1 MNRSTLI
8 PRGLAAACYILCVTP
23 MIAASVEFY
32 PVGQLEGGKANSQIR
47 DAVFDGDKIVAV
59 GFATQNPESQL
70 NPGGGGD
77 TAVCWTLKDG
87 LVALP
92 TDVPGLTPPAVT
104 RNITASSIASEG
116 FQVAYRS
123 LDDGTGQDVVAAIA
137 THGMKDIT
145 VLGFLPGLL
154 QFSAA
159 VAVSADG
166 RVVYGFNADS
176 SGHEYPFR
184 WTASEGM
191 TALGLPA
198 GAVTAPPA
206 GRATTADGSMVV
218 GGSPSGPG
226 GVGYVYRHGQGVN
239 ALPLAAGGTW
249 TTAFA
254 ITPGGRIIAGTGD
267 STDYP
272 NGEFLLWRDGKV
284 EHLGLPDAE
293 TGSNFTN
300 FGGLASSGRVLVTF
314 DNNSSYLHNSFGWFN
329 LKDVIEDAGID
340 LSDWTG
346 MLTFGVSKDG
356 RLAFGSGFNSTG
368 SEGFVVEF
376 PKGYLLNYG
385 RPAGCRELDDDDDHG
400 GN

>member
-1 MNRSTLI
+1 MNRSTLL
-8 PRGLAAACYILCVTP
+8 PCGLAAACYVLCVTP
-23 MIAASVEFY
+23 GIAASVAFH
-32 PVGQLEGGKANSQIR
+32 PVGQLTGGKANSQIR
-47 DAVFDGDKIVAV
+47 DAVFDGDEIVAV

-77 TAVCWTLKDG
+77 TAVAWTLKGG

-92 TDVPGLTPPAVT
+92 TDVPGMTPPAAT
-104 RNITASSIASEG
+104 RNITASAIASGG

-137 THGMKDIT
+137 NQHMKDIT
-145 VLGFLPGLL
+145 VLGFLPGLP
-154 QFSAA
+154 QFSAS
-159 VAVSADG
+159 VAISADG
-166 RVVYGFNADS
+166 RVVYGFNADA

-198 GAVTAPPA
+198 SALTGPPA
-206 GRATTADGSMVV
+206 GRATTDDGSMVV

-226 GVGYVYRHGQGVN
+226 GVGYVYRHGHGVS
-239 ALPLAAGGTW
+239 ALPFAGGGTW

-272 NGEFLLWRDGKV
+272 NGEFLLWKDGKV
-284 EHLGLPDAE
+284 VHLGLPSAE

-300 FGGLASSGRVLVTF
+300 FGGLACAGRVLVTF
-314 DNNSSYLHNSFGWFN
+314 DNNSSYLHNRFGWFN
-329 LKDVIEDAGID
+329 LKIVLEGAGVD
-340 LSDWTG
+340 LSDWTS
-346 MLTFGVSKDG
+346 MLTFGVSRDG
-356 RLAFGSGFNSTG
+356 RLVFGSGFNSTG
-368 SEGFVVEF
+368 SEGFVAEF
-376 PKGYLLNYG
+376 PEGYLLNYG
-385 RPAGCRELDDDDDHG
+385 RHEGCPERDKDRDDRY
-400 GN
+400 

>member
-8 PRGLAAACYILCVTP
+8 TRSLAAACYALSIAPL
-23 MIAASVEFY
+23 IAASVEFY

-47 DAVFDGDKIVAV
+47 DAVFDGDEIVAV

-77 TAVCWTLKDG
+77 TAVRWTLKSG
-87 LVALP
+87 LVPLP
-92 TDVPGLTPPAVT
+92 TDVPGITPPAVT
-104 RNITASSIASEG
+104 RNITASSIASQG

-123 LDDGTGQDVVAAIA
+123 LDDGTGQDVVAVIA
-137 THGMKDIT
+137 THQMKDIT
-145 VLGFLPGLL
+145 ILGVLPGMP

-176 SGHEYPFR
+176 SGHEFPFR

-191 TALGLPA
+191 TALGLPP

-206 GRATTADGSMVV
+206 GRATTADGSMAV

-226 GVGYVYRHGQGVN
+226 GVGYVYRHGHGVS
-239 ALPLAAGGTW
+239 ALPLAVGGTW

-267 STDYP
+267 STAHP
-272 NGEFLLWRDGKV
+272 NGEFLLWKDGKV

-300 FGGLASSGRVLVTF
+300 FGGLASSGRVFVTF

-329 LKDVIEDAGID
+329 LKEVLEGAGID
-340 LSDWTG
+340 LSDWTS
-346 MLTFGVSKDG
+346 MLTFGVSKNG
-356 RLAFGSGFNSTG
+356 RLVFGSGFNSTG
-368 SEGFVVEF
+368 SEGFVVKF
-376 PKGYLLNYG
+376 PRVYLLNYG
-385 RPAGCRELDDDDDHG
+385 RPTGCPALDDDDD
-400 GN
+400 NDDT

>member
-8 PRGLAAACYILCVTP
+8 PRGLAAACCIMCVAP
-23 MIAASVEFY
+23 IVAASVEFH

-47 DAVFDGDKIVAV
+47 DAVFDGDEIVAV
-59 GFATQNPESQL
+59 GFATQNPESLL

-77 TAVCWTLKDG
+77 TAVSWTLKGG

-92 TDVPGLTPPAVT
+92 TDVPGITPPAGT
-104 RNITASSIASEG
+104 RNITASSIASQG

-123 LDDGTGQDVVAAIA
+123 LDDGTGQDVVAAVA
-137 THGMKDIT
+137 TNHMKDLM
-145 VLGFLPGLL
+145 VLGFLPGMP

-176 SGHEYPFR
+176 SGHEFPFR

-191 TALGLPA
+191 TAIGLPA
-198 GAVTAPPA
+198 GALTAPPA

-226 GVGYVYRHGQGVN
+226 GVGYVYRHGHGVS

-267 STDYP
+267 STEHP
-272 NGEFLLWRDGKV
+272 NGEFLLWQDGKV
-284 EHLGLPDAE
+284 VHLGLPAAE

-329 LKDVIEDAGID
+329 LKAVIEGAGVD
-340 LSDWTG
+340 LSDWTS

-356 RLAFGSGFNSTG
+356 RLVFGSGFNSTG
-368 SEGFVVEF
+368 SEGFVAEF
-376 PKGYLLNYG
+376 PKGFLLNYG
-385 RPAGCRELDDDDDHG
+385 RPAGCAAQDDDDDNDG
-400 GN
+400 T